1 MTLSES
7 KTKQFSYTNSSL
19 AAWLNCLQFNN
30 RNSLSQSERDIM
42 KCAAVRLSM
51 LDDPSIS
58 EINHYFENQENLL
71 HDFISSKN
79 QAFESPI
86 DNEL

>member
-1 MTLSES
+1 
-7 KTKQFSYTNSSL
+7 
-19 AAWLNCLQFNN
+19 
-30 RNSLSQSERDIM
+30 LSQAERELI

-51 LDDPSIS
+51 LNDPSVS
-58 EINHYFENQENLL
+58 EINDYFKMQENLL

-79 QAFESPI
+79 QTFEQPFEPPI